1 MIVFIPIEGAVI
13 LLRRQKNGSCE
24 AFPVKGAVAKGDLHT
39 AAAFLRVEK
48 RAVGFKLGPFVL
60 IAGQGV
66 INIRKLPGLAV
77 FVPCIKKPILPN
89 TLDGYG
95 LLYALGNDKAFL
107 VLPHD
112 FLEISHC
119 MLSSITS

>member
-1 MIVFIPIEGAVI
+1 MIVFITVFDLCIVAS
-13 LLRRQKNGSCE
+13 RKKNGVRE
-24 AFPVKGAVAKGDLHT
+24 ALPVKVAVAKGDLHT
-39 AAAFLRVEK
+39 AAAFLCVKK
-48 RAVGFKLGPFVL
+48 RAVGFKLGLFIL

-95 LLYALGNDKAFL
+95 LLYALWNNKAFL

-112 FLEISHC
+112 FLEISHR
-119 MLSSITS
+119 MLSSIKS